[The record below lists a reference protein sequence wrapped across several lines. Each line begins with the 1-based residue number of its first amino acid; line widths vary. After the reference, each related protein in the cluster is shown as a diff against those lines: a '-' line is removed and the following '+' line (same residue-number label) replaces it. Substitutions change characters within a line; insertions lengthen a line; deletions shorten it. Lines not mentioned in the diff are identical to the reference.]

1 MAYNNVDSAADALNS
16 AKRFLLVVDS
26 DAQNLRYL
34 SGLLKRFG
42 YQTCAAKSAQEA
54 VEMALVAT
62 PALMITALDLKGVDG
77 LTLMQDLRKNPG
89 LGAVP
94 FIGLRRQ
101 GDLAGEKR
109 CRELGASDCLYQP
122 VAPEKLYVS
131 VQTATE
137 VRPRKC
143 IRLKTTLPVKVTN
156 HLPENFENA
165 STLDISEAGMFLR
178 CAEPVE
184 ANSRLQLNF
193 NLQGDTIPAE
203 AKVIYSYRTPGGPYL
218 QPGMGLEFTKI
229 APGARELIRR
239 FVRSEI
245 TRDIAPVNA

>member
-1 MAYNNVDSAADALNS
+1 MAYHMTDLAADTLNS
-16 AKRFLLVVDS
+16 KKRFMLVAES

-42 YQTCAAKSAQEA
+42 YHACAAKSAQEA
-54 VEMALVAT
+54 KEIALVAT
-62 PALMITALDLKGVDG
+62 PALIITSLDIKGADG
-77 LTLMQDLRKNPG
+77 LELMRELRKNPG

-122 VAPEKLYVS
+122 VAPEKLYLS

-156 HLPENFENA
+156 HSPEHFEGA
-165 STLDISEAGMFLR
+165 STLDLSEAGMFLR

-184 ANSRLQLNF
+184 ANSQLALSF
-193 NLQGDTIPAE
+193 NLNGDVIPVQ
-203 AKVIYSYRTPGGPYL
+203 AKVVYSYRTPGGPYL

-229 APGARELIRR
+229 APGAKELIRR
-239 FVRSEI
+239 FVRNEI
-245 TRDIAPVNA
+245 TKDIAPLNA